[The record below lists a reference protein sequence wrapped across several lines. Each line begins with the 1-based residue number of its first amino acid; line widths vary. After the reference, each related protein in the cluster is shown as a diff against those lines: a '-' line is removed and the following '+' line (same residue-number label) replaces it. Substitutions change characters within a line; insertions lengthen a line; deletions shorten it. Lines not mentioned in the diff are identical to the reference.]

1 MNFSELML
9 KLKEFVRECIRVLRV
24 TKRPDRVEFKTIV
37 KASGL
42 GMLVIGAI
50 GVLIHII
57 KQLFFP

>member
-50 GVLIHII
+50 GFLIHII